1 MKLTVTKNMRSEI
14 FTPVTPPPVWTPM
27 TKAVKDC
34 KIGLASACGVHMKAQ
49 EPFGKAGDASVR
61 EIPTRA
67 NPDELMVTHGGYDNT
82 DVNKDI
88 NCMFP
93 YQRLLE
99 LKEAGV
105 VKDVAEIN
113 VGFMGGGGIQDEFK
127 ARTGPEAAEIFKK
140 QDVDICLLTAG

>member
-1 MKLTVTKNMRSEI
+1 MNLTVTKNMQSEI
-14 FTPVTPPPVWTPM
+14 YTPVTPPPVWTPM

-49 EPFGKAGDASVR
+49 EPFGKAGDPSVR
-61 EIPTRA
+61 EIPSSA
-67 NPDELMVTHGGYDNT
+67 KPEELMVTHGGYDNT

-113 VGFMGGGGIQDEFK
+113 VGFMGGGGIQDQFK
-127 ARTGPEAAEIFKK
+127 SQTGPQAAEIFKK